1 MTEQHPNQITLL
13 KFVMS
18 KSDGSNPVKLDTDM
32 IISFDFMES
41 IVSPMLSGQVVI
53 SDSKDFINEFPIEGG
68 EIIEIDVKSSWSED
82 PTQYKLRVYKIGGRV
97 IDGKKQLYTLLLISE
112 EALVNES
119 VRVQKQLEG
128 NPESII
134 GKLIQNELKS
144 TKEIFSEP
152 SRFKIKMLPGN
163 VRPFDI
169 IAKLTKRSVSN
180 KTTFGQPITNGDK
193 EESQQQIKGSAG
205 FLFWETNR
213 GYNFFS
219 VDALCDISE
228 ERVFSAPRLQTQSWG
243 PYKEEI
249 ANIDDGSDARLKL
262 AAFTFSSEVDIMSSL
277 RLGKYSTKMV
287 FFNHSTGKYD
297 EYLYKIKDSYDNM
310 AHLGGQTSVSLIP
323 VNTEELS
330 VKPTRIMS
338 AILDH
343 ETWFDD
349 PKIGNPDDPKA
360 DNPTEYADWIK
371 YYSAQS
377 VARYDLLQN
386 QEATMKIPVNPL
398 ICAGD
403 KIAVAL
409 QRKAPDF
416 AKEQKPFDTESSG
429 VYLVK
434 EVTHTY
440 SFVVGGVTGN
450 GYTTLRL
457 FRDSYGT
464 EIEPSKHGE

>member
-41 IVSPMLSGQVVI
+41 IVSPMLSGQVVV
-53 SDSKDFINEFPIEGG
+53 SDSKDFINQFPIEGG
-68 EIIEIDVKSSWSED
+68 EIVEVDIKSSWSED
-82 PTQYKLRVYKIGGRV
+82 PTQYKLRIYKVAGRIV
-97 IDGKKQLYTLLLISE
+97 DGKKQLYTLLLISE

-119 VRVQKQLEG
+119 VRIQKQLEG

-169 IAKLTKRSVSN
+169 IAKLTKKSVSS
-180 KTTFGQPITNGDK
+180 KTTFGQPITNKDNV
-193 EESQQQIKGSAG
+193 ESQQQIKGSAG

-228 ERVFSAPRLQTQSWG
+228 EGVFSAPRLQTQAWG
-243 PYKEEI
+243 PYREEL
-249 ANIDDGSDARLKL
+249 ANIDDGSDARTKM
-262 AAFTFSSEVDIMSSL
+262 AAFTFSSETDIMSSL

-287 FFNHSTGKYD
+287 FFNFSTGKYD
-297 EYLYKIKDSYDNM
+297 EYIYKIKDSYDNM

-330 VKPTRIMS
+330 AKPTRIMS

-377 VARYDLLQN
+377 VA
-386 QEATMKIPVNPL
+386 K
-398 ICAGD
+398 
-403 KIAVAL
+403 
-409 QRKAPDF
+409 
-416 AKEQKPFDTESSG
+416 SG
-429 VYLVK
+429 SND
-434 EVTHTY
+434 E
-440 SFVVGGVTGN
+440 
-450 GYTTLRL
+450 
-457 FRDSYGT
+457 DSC
-464 EIEPSKHGE
+464 

>member
-310 AHLGGQTSVSLIP
+310 AHLGGQDSVSLVP
-323 VNTEELS
+323 ANQVELS
-330 VKPTRIMS
+330 DFPTRVMS
-338 AILDH
+338 MILDH
-343 ETWFDD
+343 ESWYNGAG
-349 PKIGNPDDPKA
+349 IGNPDDAKA
-360 DNPTEYADWIK
+360 TDPNKFADWQK
-371 YYSAQS
+371 YYAAQGI
-377 VARYDLLQN
+377 ARAELLKN
-386 QEATMKIPVNPL
+386 QEAKVDIPGNPL

-403 KIAVAL
+403 KIDLKIQSKLADEL
-409 QRKAPDF
+409 RKR
-416 AKEQKPFDTESSG
+416 QPFDLESSG
-429 VYLVK
+429 TYLVK
-434 EVTHTY
+434 ETRHL
-440 SFVVGGVTGN
+440 FNFLDGN
-450 GYTTLRL
+450 NGTCKTTLGL
-457 FRDSYGT
+457 FRDSYGVK
-464 EIEPSKHGE
+464 EVPSNHGNK